1 MAAGMSTLRTSVA
14 AGVGLALAGTL
25 CVGAA
30 AASND
35 EGTRLRSLER
45 ELNRAIATRD
55 TRRVAEMLTD
65 DWILV
70 TGNGRVKSKADVLAE
85 ITVPDL
91 EFQDNETR
99 DVMVRV
105 WGDTAV
111 ITGTLHQRY
120 KLRGTQENVT
130 LRYTDTWTRSGDSWR
145 QVSGHASRLPD

>member
-1 MAAGMSTLRTSVA
+1 MSTIRTSLA
-14 AGVGLALAGTL
+14 ACAVLALAGTL
-25 CVGAA
+25 SANAA
-30 AASND
+30 APSD

-45 ELNRAIATRD
+45 DLNRAIATRD

-85 ITVPDL
+85 IVIPEL

-120 KLRGTQENVT
+120 RLRGTQENVT
-130 LRYTDTWTRSGDSWR
+130 LRYTDTWTRFGDSWR

>member
-1 MAAGMSTLRTSVA
+1 MTILRASLAAGA
-14 AGVGLALAGTL
+14 ALAFAGTL
-25 CVGAA
+25 AA
-30 AASND
+30 ATSAAPSD
-35 EGTRLRSLER
+35 EGMRLRSLER

-55 TRRVAEMLTD
+55 TRRVAEILTD
-65 DWILV
+65 DWVLV
-70 TGNGRVKSKADVLAE
+70 TGSGRVKSKAEVLAE
-85 ITVPDL
+85 IAEPAL

-120 KLRGTQENVT
+120 KLRGLQENVT
-130 LRYTDTWTRSGDSWR
+130 LRYTDTWTRAGDSWR